1 MEAVMRGVAVS
12 GYREKAFGIIL
23 NGWKPEDA
31 ARVRDAVMK
40 YSDDRHK
47 ELLAGPDE
55 IFIYIMFGNCRKTP
69 EQYLTDYL
77 ADLAKAFAQE
87 RILDVQIRMAN

>member
-55 IFIYIMFGNCRKTP
+55 IFIYIRFGRNFHLHQVWK
-69 EQYLTDYL
+69 LSKN
-77 ADLAKAFAQE
+77 AGA
-87 RILDVQIRMAN
+87 ILN